1 MTIYKLILKELKA
14 LKIHFLI
21 IVGINLLIMLYLRGK
36 TSSPGMFL
44 VALSIPFTIIYVAI
58 FIQGFHVVKK
68 EFDNWTIYLLLQ
80 LPISLEEILFSKFV
94 SVFIEGFSA
103 AFVTSIIASF
113 FLMSF
118 HQISSIPVS
127 IVLKLAI
134 LSGLVVFPV
143 ITIFY
148 PAFSVRMVTRKFS
161 TILAF
166 VTAAVSLYIDHLIYT
181 ILSPLESINF
191 NIATYSLENVINI
204 NVSLNLQ
211 TLLFYL
217 IAGVISLFAGIWV
230 IKKFNSL

>member
-1 MTIYKLILKELKA
+1 MTIYKLVLKEFRA

-21 IVGINLLIMLYLRGK
+21 IVGINLLIMMYLRGK

-44 VALSIPFTIIYVAI
+44 VALSIPFTIIYVAV

-80 LPISLEEILFSKFV
+80 LPISLEEILFSKFA
-94 SVFIEGFSA
+94 SVFIEGFLA
-103 AFVTSIIASF
+103 AFVTSVIASF
-113 FLMSF
+113 FLMSYQ
-118 HQISSIPVS
+118 QISSIPVS

-134 LSGLVVFPV
+134 LSGVAVFPV

-148 PAFSVRMVTRKFS
+148 PAFSIKMVTRKFS

-166 VTAAVSLYIDHLIYT
+166 VTAAVSIYVDHLIYT
-181 ILSPLESINF
+181 ILSPLRSIHLNV
-191 NIATYSLENVINI
+191 ATYSLENVINV

-211 TLLFYL
+211 TLSFYL
-217 IAGVISLFAGIWV
+217 IAGIISLFAGIWV
-230 IKKFNSL
+230 FKKFNSL